1 MGIEYSTTVFWGS
14 YTEDLSW
21 FLNSFAYGY
30 DDFKLYLDECYGHPI
45 VQASQ
50 WEDGFEKLYSDLYEH
65 IHSGGCGYEGNG
77 LEYYLGIK
85 ICEVD
90 WFGSASAEFSIEQLQ
105 QCQKEYEEV
114 REHFE
119 MLFGIEIPQKA
130 KLGVCVHRH

>member
-1 MGIEYSTTVFWGS
+1 M
-14 YTEDLSW
+14 
-21 FLNSFAYGY
+21 
-30 DDFKLYLDECYGHPI
+30 YLDARSEHRI

-50 WEDGFEKLYSDLYEH
+50 WEDGFEKLYSDFYKYM
-65 IHSGGCGYEGNG
+65 HSGGCGYGEGNG
-77 LEYYLGIK
+77 LEYYIGIK
-85 ICEVD
+85 ICEVY